1 MMRMMLNAM
10 LVFGA
15 ILGSGFEAAG
25 QDSGG
30 KDSAAQGSGAQA
42 SQRGYSYGDERVAE
56 DATGN
61 KPRDQNSA
69 RASTAAEDAARAALQ
84 AAGQSAGGSK
94 DQSEAI
100 AYWVSQLG
108 HDHYLRREKASEK
121 LLAAGVQAVPALVAV
136 IRTGDLEVIERA
148 TNVLTEIAY
157 YRPPEEDGGAWEQ
170 LRRLAT
176 QAVGRR
182 AASAKIAV
190 EDIRDYRSE
199 QARAALAAA
208 GIFVGVDEFAVSAI
222 SIPRLIVQ
230 IDSGWSGDVRALQ
243 WLAWLK
249 GVEYARV
256 KGDAAV
262 PEVLSRVVQIPGL
275 QSIAMADVEKG
286 VDDATLDPLLQMT
299 RIDSVDFRYVPL
311 TDQQGD
317 IIATMPIRVSLNLMG
332 TGISKEKVDWMRTL
346 LPGLQIDHRQG
357 GFLGVTCVD
366 GFDVCQI
373 NSVVPGGAAE
383 RAGLI
388 KGDIV
393 VQIGDAE
400 IGRFKDLQEEIGRHL
415 PGDEL
420 EVKYRRGEKIESVIL
435 RLGRFEES

>member
-10 LVFGA
+10 LVLGT
-15 ILGSGFEAAG
+15 ILVCRFEAAG

-30 KDSAAQGSGAQA
+30 RNPVAQESGTQA
-42 SQRGYSYGDERVAE
+42 SDGRNAYGSETAVPDV
-56 DATGN
+56 TGSR
-61 KPRDQNSA
+61 PRSRTSA
-69 RASTAAEDAARAALQ
+69 RQSRAAADAARAALQ
-84 AAGQSAGGSK
+84 AAGKSGDASK

-100 AYWVSQLG
+100 AYWVGQLG

-121 LLAAGVQAVPALVAV
+121 LLAAGVQAVPSLVSV

-148 TNVLTEIAY
+148 TEVLTEIAF

-170 LRRLAT
+170 LRLLAT

-182 AASAKIAV
+182 AASAKTAV
-190 EDIRDYRSE
+190 EDIRDYRAE
-199 QARAALAAA
+199 QAREALAAA

-230 IDSGWSGDVRALQ
+230 IDSDWSGDVRALQ

-249 GVEYARV
+249 GVEYARI

-275 QSIAMADVEKG
+275 QSIAMADVDKG

-332 TGISKEKVDWMRTL
+332 TGISEEKVAWMRTL

-420 EVKYRRGEKIESVIL
+420 EVKFRRGEKIESVTL